1 MNRNRLPKRVL
12 GVAGAVFVAALA
24 LPLSGQHAETPPAG
38 APAGYL
44 GASMP
49 DESVFLPPPPAD
61 KSAAG
66 KADLAAFRA
75 TRSQRGTARWRLA
88 ASDDAVDP
96 VSMLRGF
103 GCALGVELKPG
114 DAPALER
121 LIQRALMDAVTM
133 IGPPKDRYHRERPFL
148 RARGEI
154 CIDRSPHLA
163 ASGSYPSGHATVG
176 WLDALI
182 LAELAPDRAAQVLAR
197 GRSFGESRVVCG
209 VHYPS
214 DLEAGHVLASGLFA
228 TMEANADFQADLAA
242 ARVEFERLRH
252 TGTAG
257 DTAQCAIESEASATR
272 PW

>member
-1 MNRNRLPKRVL
+1 MFRNGLPRRFL
-12 GVAGAVFVAALA
+12 GVAGAVFGAALA

-44 GASMP
+44 GAAMP

-75 TRSQRGTARWRLA
+75 TRAQRGSERWSLA
-88 ASDDAVDP
+88 TSDDAVDP
-96 VSMLRGF
+96 ASMLRNF
-103 GCALGVELKPG
+103 GCALGVQLKPG

-121 LIQRALMDAVTM
+121 LIQRALMDAVTI
-133 IGPPKDRYHRERPFL
+133 IGPPKDRYKRQRPFL
-148 RARGEI
+148 RAKGEI
-154 CIDRSPHLA
+154 CIARTPQLA
-163 ASGSYPSGHATVG
+163 AGGSYPSGHATVG

-182 LAELAPDRAAQVLAR
+182 LAELAPDRASQVLAR

-214 DLEAGHVLASGLFA
+214 DLEAGHVLASGIFA
-228 TMEANADFQADLAA
+228 TLEANTAFKADLET
-242 ARVEFERLRH
+242 ARGELERLRR
-252 TGTAG
+252 TAAAP
-257 DTAQCAIESEASATR
+257 DAAQCAIQSEAAAHR